1 MTKQVKIIIAVII
14 GIFLIWV
21 FWSVY
26 NTSKEGTES
35 FGNFDINSTA
45 NKNIRVE
52 LLKEKGITPSAG
64 GGASFFVK
72 DRAGIIKKVTIEKEL
87 PAGFE
92 DAKVLNLLGHLHGDY
107 FHAADIVIEQY

>member
-1 MTKQVKIIIAVII
+1 MTKQVKIVI
-14 GIFLIWV
+14 GIIIVIFLSWV

-26 NTSKEGTES
+26 NTSQEGTES
-35 FGNFDINSTA
+35 FGNFDVNSTA

-52 LLKEKGITPSAG
+52 LLKEKGITPTAG

-87 PAGFE
+87 PQGFE
-92 DAKVLNLLGHLHGDY
+92 NAKTLNLLGHLHGDY
-107 FHAADIVIEQY
+107 FHAAEIVIEQY